1 MNTVQPSLPVL
12 TKEAAEKTARSIFVG
27 NIPYEATEEKLIEL
41 FGKVCA
47 CFLIVLGWSGSWF
60 SFSL

>member
-1 MNTVQPSLPVL
+1 MTQSNFPVL

-41 FGKVCA
+41 FSKVSQHYT
-47 CFLIVLGWSGSWF
+47 FGSRYRLGLSSV
-60 SFSL
+60 SV